1 MATEPLRL
9 RILKALTA
17 ALQEITIANGYA
29 SDLGMNV
36 FRGKEYFG
44 DDQVVP
50 MVAILESPDEDF
62 QEPPPQF
69 SGANS
74 GTWRIF
80 IQGWVED
87 DMENPTDPAHILM
100 ADVKKR
106 LAIEARIA
114 QKHNAFGMGGA
125 VDRLT
130 FSPGVVRPPD
140 AISGKAYFWIVLHLM
155 VIEDLTNPYSL

>member
-9 RILKALTA
+9 RILKALTS
-17 ALQEITIANGYA
+17 ALQEITVANGYA
-29 SDLGMNV
+29 TELGVNV
-36 FRGKEYFG
+36 YRGKEYFS
-44 DDQVVP
+44 DDQPVP

-62 QEPPPQF
+62 QEPAPEF
-69 SGANS
+69 SGHNA

-106 LAIEARIA
+106 LAIEAKKGRDFAI
-114 QKHNAFGMGGA
+114 FGMGST
-125 VDRLT
+125 VTRLR

-140 AISGKAYFWIVLHLM
+140 AISGRAYFWLVLHLGL
-155 VIEDLTNPYSL
+155 VEDLTNPYSL

>member
-29 SDLGMNV
+29 SDLGAHV
-36 FRGKEYFG
+36 YRGREYFG
-44 DDQVVP
+44 DDQPLP

-62 QEPPPQF
+62 QEPAPRF
-69 SGANS
+69 SGANA

-87 DMENPTDPAHILM
+87 EMENPTDPAHILM

-106 LAIEARIA
+106 LAIEGKLAL
-114 QKHNAFGMGGA
+114 KHNAFGMGGA
-125 VDRLT
+125 VDSLAFT
-130 FSPGVVRPPD
+130 PGVVRPPD
-140 AISGKAYFWIVLHLM
+140 AISGRAYFWVVLHLR
-155 VIEDLTNPYSL
+155 VVEDMTNPYSL